1 VRDDSLELLIALDL
15 NTYSLMIS
23 FNIATSVMLRG
34 IIPGDAR
41 YTRSDILEHID
52 EILINKNHLSY
63 VREHETDRDGNEL
76 TQDTLFSQWV
86 PDNYIKT
93 RSMVLGGLMDG
104 LSLRGKQDAVEKLD
118 GSSLRSILCPIPIET
133 ISKILFARPH
143 LVFED
148 VKEVLE
154 PGKSKPCFLPIY
166 LSLILSLFH
175 L

>member
-1 VRDDSLELLIALDL
+1 
-15 NTYSLMIS
+15 MIS
-23 FNIATSVMLRG
+23 FNIAISVILRG
-34 IIPGDAR
+34 IMPGDAR

-52 EILINKNHLSY
+52 EILINKKVLSY
-63 VREHETDRDGNEL
+63 VLENEKDRDGNEL

-118 GSSLRSILCPIPIET
+118 GSSLRNILCPIPIET

-154 PGKSKPCFLPIY
+154 PGKIKPCFSPIY
-166 LSLILSLFH
+166 MSLILSLLH